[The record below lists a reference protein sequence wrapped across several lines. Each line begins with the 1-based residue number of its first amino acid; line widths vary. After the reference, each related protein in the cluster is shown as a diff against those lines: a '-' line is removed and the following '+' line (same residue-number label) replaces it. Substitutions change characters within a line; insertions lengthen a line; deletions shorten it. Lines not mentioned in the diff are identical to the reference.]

1 MASSLGISF
10 GYHDSGVALIKG
22 SGEVYAEHEERFT
35 RVKFDS
41 SYPEKSLKWLVDSGL
56 TDDVAGT
63 YFYEDPRIKKRR
75 LVWQF
80 LKNPPKSEIRSS
92 VVDKIKLTTRGNFTK
107 YMVENLSAIGINAPI
122 KFVRHHESH
131 AASSFFTSKFND
143 SAILVVDGVG
153 EFDCTSIWDA
163 RNNKLNL
170 VKNFRFP
177 NSIGLFYAAFTSY
190 CGFKINSGEYKFMGL
205 APYGK
210 PVFKE
215 TIIKNFLSL
224 DSNGLYK
231 VNHKVLG
238 LAEFGGFKYEKIS
251 ELLNHSKRHS
261 DEPLTNF
268 HADVAASVQACLNL
282 AMTGLARYSLKI
294 TGQKFLCISGGVG
307 LNCVSNQK
315 ISETLGEDKT
325 FFFSASGD
333 AGGALGAAALGY
345 FQLNNNVKQPTRFD
359 INFSKIGRAF
369 SGDMCEA
376 QLNDLSIPY
385 KKLTLKEN
393 TKIIANSINEG
404 KVVAIFHGR
413 SEFGPRALGNRSI
426 LADARIPKG
435 QILINNKIK
444 FRESFRPFAPIVL
457 EELAE
462 KFFEITLPSPYMLKT
477 VQVKNFKRKKMIA
490 DSKTEQEISITKELD
505 SIDSPIPAATHLDGS
520 ARVQTINSKD
530 TSISR
535 KVLEEF
541 YSLTGCPILIN
552 TSFNVRGEPIVS
564 TPFDALNCFMTT
576 GIDLLY
582 LEGYLISKANISE
595 ELLSRFVSKYLK
607 D

>member
-10 GYHDSGVALIKG
+10 GYHDSGVALIK
-22 SGEVYAEHEERFT
+22 SCGEVYAEHEERFT

-41 SYPEKSLKWLVDSGL
+41 SYPEESLRWLVESGL
-56 TDDVAGT
+56 TNDILGT
-63 YFYEDPRIKKRR
+63 YFYEDPRIKQRR
-75 LVWQF
+75 LIWQY

-92 VVDKIKLTTRGNFTK
+92 VIDKIKLTNRRNFTK
-107 YMVENLSAIGINAPI
+107 YMVENLSNIGITAPI

-153 EFDCTSIWDA
+153 EFDCTSVWSA

-170 VKNFRFP
+170 VKNFTFP
-177 NSIGLFYAAFTSY
+177 NSLGLFYAAFTSY
-190 CGFKINSGEYKFMGL
+190 CGFKVNSGEYKFMGL

-210 PVFKE
+210 PIFKE
-215 TIIKNFLSL
+215 IILNNFLNL
-224 DSNGLYK
+224 DSSGLYK
-231 VNHKVLG
+231 VNHKKLG
-238 LAEFGGFKYEKIS
+238 LAEFDGFKFEEIS
-251 ELLNHSKRHS
+251 KLLNHSKRHL
-261 DEPLTNF
+261 DEPITNF

-282 AMTGLARYSLKI
+282 AMTSLARYSLRI

-315 ISETLGEDKT
+315 ISEVLGEEKT

-333 AGGALGAAALGY
+333 SGGALGAAALGY
-345 FQLNNNVKQPTRFD
+345 FQLNKKIKLPTRFD
-359 INFSKIGRAF
+359 INFSKIGRVF
-369 SGDMCEA
+369 SEDFCET

-385 KKLTLKEN
+385 RKFTLNEN
-393 TKIIANSINEG
+393 VRIIANSINEG
-404 KVVAIFHGR
+404 KVVGIFHGR

-457 EELAE
+457 EEQAE

-477 VQVKNFKRKKMIA
+477 VQVKNFKRKKTSSVSA
-490 DSKTEQEISITKELD
+490 TEHEISITKELD
-505 SIDSPIPAATHLDGS
+505 LIDSPIPAATHLDGS
-520 ARVQTINSKD
+520 ARVQTISLKD

-535 KVLEEF
+535 KILEEF

-582 LEGYLISKANISE
+582 LEGCLILKSQISE